1 MKKPTELN
9 IPLVHCEQL
18 EPVTPPNV
26 HNTIILTAIP
36 QSPSNHGTKKMSPGY
51 GPRRGLKSTGYGPIR
66 RSKSTGYGRGSKST
80 GYGPIR
86 RSKVHQM
93 YSQFNWREARL

>member
-18 EPVTPPNV
+18 KPVTPPNV

-51 GPRRGLKSTGYGPIR
+51 GPRRG
-66 RSKSTGYGRGSKST
+66 SKST

-86 RSKVHQM
+86 SEVHQM